1 MVLHMSREIIH
12 IDNLNFLAGN
22 KYLLKKIDW
31 SVQQNENWLVFGL
44 NGSGKT
50 TLLSVIAGYGNY
62 TTGTVKVLGE
72 EYNEDTTLQ
81 LRRKIGFVSSSFFT
95 KFYKY
100 ESVLHVVLSGL
111 TGTLGLRFQ
120 INNQDV
126 IKAKKLLTEL
136 QIVDKANQAFQ
147 ELSKGEQQKVLIARA
162 LIADPEILILDEPST
177 GLDMYAHDRMLRF
190 IKNVAGEDT
199 TVIYVTH
206 YLEEVLEEFDNCL
219 ILKQGEIYACGKT
232 ADVLTQENLA
242 RIRV

>member
-1 MVLHMSREIIH
+1 MSREIIH

-126 IKAKKLLTEL
+126 IKVKNLLTEL
-136 QIVDKANQAFQ
+136 QIVDKANQVFQ

-177 GLDMYAHDRMLRF
+177 GLDMYARDRMLRF
-190 IKNVAGEDT
+190 IKTVAGEDT